1 MRQKDTLLYLHCRG
15 QRCDPLSLIQT
26 VENITFA
33 RCPQENIMSHNL
45 ARLTQEEKDRINVDL
60 AAAGVAFKERYNM
73 PVVAEM
79 VVQEQPEALR
89 DWFRQRL
96 MHYRQASLS
105 LSRLP
110 YEPKMKS

>member
-1 MRQKDTLLYLHCRG
+1 
-15 QRCDPLSLIQT
+15 
-26 VENITFA
+26 
-33 RCPQENIMSHNL
+33 MSNNL
-45 ARLTQEEKDRINVDL
+45 ATLPQQEKDKINVEL

-73 PVVAEM
+73 PVIAEM
-79 VVQEQPEALR
+79 VEREQPKALR

-110 YEPKMKS
+110 YEPKQK

>member
-1 MRQKDTLLYLHCRG
+1 
-15 QRCDPLSLIQT
+15 
-26 VENITFA
+26 
-33 RCPQENIMSHNL
+33 MSQNL
-45 ARLTQEEKDRINVDL
+45 ALLTQEEKDKVNVEL

-79 VVQEQPEALR
+79 VENEQPGALR

-105 LSRLP
+105 FSRLP
-110 YEPKMKS
+110 YEPKQK